1 MPGVPSGRGC
11 EACRKQK
18 KKCDQAKPSCSRC
31 TRLEIPCIGS
41 GQRRFKFVDESQSQ
55 VVVCKPKSDPSSP
68 RPQLPAYERISWSP
82 SNDSTMIMGAFCSA
96 LRITDVRYDLGVYG
110 TFIKD
115 IPRRLG
121 TNAALDASVRAV
133 TSTYSAVHTRSKT
146 VESLEHYVDALEV
159 LRNTLNDPV
168 EAGSA
173 NTLCAMYLMMV
184 CQVSTLRSLRHM
196 QVQNTD
202 ETLQGWVG
210 EKDDCTSH
218 GEAFAYLLSN
228 VKPQDF
234 QATFE
239 DELLMTLCVPVI
251 VESIAKPNIQLH
263 PWLEKLTQ
271 ARDAACPMQSL
282 KLGNMAKISEFISNP
297 QGNLVEMQFIYGSMA
312 PELAK
317 IRAFLANIVEAG
329 DIDRTIHSRYQ
340 TVYGIQLSFAM
351 ILNVLL
357 RSFSVD
363 NFMGMLDEC
372 TLLVSETITL
382 AEDARQYR
390 PLGSSGA
397 PTTLVCAW
405 AATSDMAQRKRAE
418 ELMDEYQ
425 ADFAIANWKEI
436 ARWIE
441 RKLND
446 GCLSQCLP
454 ELTTL
459 GTQMAAQDPIATPQE
474 CIVM

>member
-18 KKCDQAKPSCSRC
+18 KKCDQAKPKCARC
-31 TRLEIPCIGS
+31 ARLEIDCIGS

-55 VVVCKPKSDPSSP
+55 LVVCKSKSPTRSP
-68 RPQLPAYERISWSP
+68 RPHVPAYERISWSP
-82 SNDSTMIMGAFCSA
+82 SNESTMIMGAFCSA

-115 IPRRLG
+115 IPRRIG
-121 TNAALDASVRAV
+121 TSDALDASVRAL

-146 VESLEHYVDALEV
+146 VDALEHYVDALEV
-159 LRNTLNDPV
+159 LRNTLNDPD

-184 CQVSTLRSLRHM
+184 CQ
-196 QVQNTD
+196 
-202 ETLQGWVG
+202 GWIG

-218 GEAFAYLLSN
+218 GEAFAYLLST
-228 VKPQDF
+228 VKPEEF
-234 QATFE
+234 QAKFE

-251 VESIAKPNIQLH
+251 VESIARPNIRLH
-263 PWLEKLTQ
+263 PWLERLTQ
-271 ARDAACPMQSL
+271 ARDDACPMESL
-282 KLGNMAKISEFISNP
+282 KLRNMAKISQFIYHP
-297 QGNLVEMQFIYGSMA
+297 EAHLVEMQFIYQSMGA
-312 PELAK
+312 DLAK
-317 IRAFLANIVEAG
+317 IRAFLAKIVEAG
-329 DIDRTIHSRYQ
+329 DIDRTVHSRYQ

-363 NFMGMLDEC
+363 NFLGMIEEC
-372 TLLVSETITL
+372 TVLVNETIAL

-405 AATSDMAQRKRAE
+405 AATTDLAQRQRAE

-425 ADFAIANWKEI
+425 ADFEIANWKQI
-436 ARWIE
+436 ALWIE
-441 RKLND
+441 KKLSD
-446 GCLSQCLP
+446 GCFSHCITELSVLGV
-454 ELTTL
+454 ELEIPSEDT
-459 GTQMAAQDPIATPQE
+459 IRTPSE
-474 CIVM
+474 CCVM

>member
-31 TRLEIPCIGS
+31 TRLEIPCIGC

-55 VVVCKPKSDPSSP
+55 VVACKPKSAP
-68 RPQLPAYERISWSP
+68 RSTQPQVPAYERVTWSP
-82 SNDSTMIMGAFCSA
+82 SNESTIIIGAFCSA

-115 IPRRLG
+115 IPRRIG
-121 TNAALDASVRAV
+121 TNAALDASVRAI
-133 TSTYSAVHTRSKT
+133 TSTYSAVHTRNKT

-184 CQVSTLRSLRHM
+184 CQ
-196 QVQNTD
+196 
-202 ETLQGWVG
+202 GWVG
-210 EKDDCTSH
+210 DKDDCTSH
-218 GEAFAYLLSN
+218 GEAFAYLLST
-228 VKPQDF
+228 VQPQDF

-263 PWLEKLTQ
+263 PWLERLTK
-271 ARDAACPMQSL
+271 ARDDACPMESL
-282 KLGNMAKISEFISNP
+282 KLRNMAKLSEFISNP

-317 IRAFLANIVEAG
+317 IRAFLASIVDAG
-329 DIDRTIHSRYQ
+329 DIDRTVHSRYQ

-351 ILNVLL
+351 VLNVLL

-372 TLLVSETITL
+372 TLLVNETIVL
-382 AEDARQYR
+382 AENARQYR

-418 ELMDEYQ
+418 ELMNEYQ
-425 ADFAIANWKEI
+425 ADFAIANWIEI

-441 RKLND
+441 KKLND
-446 GCLSQCLP
+446 GCLTQYLP
-454 ELTTL
+454 ELSMFSTDVEIP
-459 GTQMAAQDPIATPQE
+459 ARDPIAAPQE
-474 CIVM
+474 CNVM